1 MNSILG
7 LQFRSN
13 LVGRESV
20 IWRVTIKLLFIH
32 TIAWW
37 QLTSETSCD
46 YVNKVF
52 KYIICV
58 MVPILHFTL
67 CNIFTKTSSLKN
79 SCNNI
84 LKFFLKRSVIRS
96 MKSYKIGYAV
106 AYMVKFVIK
115 RKWFVKYSCTCGME
129 NFFFD
134 NWVVFGRGTSV
145 NCWTHGFE

>member
-1 MNSILG
+1 
-7 LQFRSN
+7 
-13 LVGRESV
+13 
-20 IWRVTIKLLFIH
+20 
-32 TIAWW
+32 
-37 QLTSETSCD
+37 
-46 YVNKVF
+46 
-52 KYIICV
+52 

-67 CNIFTKTSSLKN
+67 CNIFTTTSSLKN

-96 MKSYKIGYAV
+96 MKSYKIGYEV

-134 NWVVFGRGTSV
+134 N
-145 NCWTHGFE
+145 